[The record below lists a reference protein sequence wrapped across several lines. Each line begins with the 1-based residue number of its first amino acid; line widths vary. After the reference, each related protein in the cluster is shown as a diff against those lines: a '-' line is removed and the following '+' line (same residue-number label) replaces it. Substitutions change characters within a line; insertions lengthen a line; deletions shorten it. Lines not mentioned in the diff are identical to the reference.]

1 MIIMI
6 ILCYDNKDS
15 NTTTND
21 NDNINNNDNDDG
33 DGDGDDDDDNNV
45 SPRSFEDMSPPA
57 SSRSNIRRTLL

>member
-21 NDNINNNDNDDG
+21 NDNNNNNNDDG